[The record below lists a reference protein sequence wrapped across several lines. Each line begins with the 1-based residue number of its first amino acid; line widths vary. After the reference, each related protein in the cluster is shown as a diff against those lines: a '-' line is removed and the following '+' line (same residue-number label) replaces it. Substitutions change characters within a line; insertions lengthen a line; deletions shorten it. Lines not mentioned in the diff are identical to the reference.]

1 MLSYNKVVC
10 IEERDREIITK
21 NSLKSA
27 VTHQTPVWVEIISCS
42 LVSQNS
48 CDKYLQY
55 KEAERSFK

>member
-1 MLSYNKVVC
+1 MC

-48 CDKYLQY
+48 CDNNLQY
-55 KEAERSFK
+55 KEAERSLK